1 MDAFRSVLICGIDEA
16 GRGPLAG
23 PVTAACVIL
32 GPSFPAG
39 AVADS
44 KTLSKTAREKAFRL
58 IQNQALAIGIGWS
71 WPREIDEI
79 NILQASL
86 LAMRRAY
93 DAMKMTAEYAYV
105 DGNQW
110 PRLAIP
116 GEAVVRGDSLIPC
129 ISAASIV
136 AKVARDRWMT
146 RWSWI
151 DDRYAFETH
160 MGYPT
165 KLHKSLIEIH
175 GRSEIHRES
184 FKFKNEK

>member
-1 MDAFRSVLICGIDEA
+1 MDVRRGVLVCGIDEA

-32 GPSFPAG
+32 GTHFPPG

-44 KTLSKTAREKAFRL
+44 KILSKAAREKAFQL

-93 DAMKMTAEYAYV
+93 DAMKRTAEYAYV

-110 PRLAIP
+110 PNLAIP

-136 AKVARDRWMT
+136 AKVARDHWMT

-151 DDRYAFETH
+151 DDRYAFEKH

-165 KLHKSLIEIH
+165 LLHKSLITIH
-175 GRSEIHRES
+175 GRSEIHRKS